1 MCNNKVIKSAR
12 SAGGDEE
19 AGAIA
24 VVAGGAPELL
34 ELPVPCRKLTMWNAA
49 MCLFHTT
56 LAAVTL
62 AIGDL
67 GLRVPV
73 YGSEVELR
81 VLPNN
86 TDAFALAPAVP
97 VKRASWLYFTGCV
110 AAFFFLSAAFHLG
123 NALVWRKWYIRGLQ
137 RGFAPFRWLE
147 YSISASVMILIL
159 AYVSGTLFQSVLV
172 ALFALTFITMVFGH
186 LHEVICRPASLDEW
200 AVKSKLWRLQAHFF
214 GYVPQC
220 FAWGLIIA
228 QFVEAGA
235 VSTTDSSGEE
245 RKMPAFV
252 YAIVFGEVLIFWSFG
267 IVQLVVSLRPPSKYY
282 QGEIAYMYLS
292 LFAKGFLGIIVLANL
307 LVLDGNTELYE
318 QS

>member
-1 MCNNKVIKSAR
+1 MSTATLPMT
-12 SAGGDEE
+12 S
-19 AGAIA
+19 GAA
-24 VVAGGAPELL
+24 ASKLALS
-34 ELPVPCRKLTMWNAA
+34 LPVPARTLTIWNGA
-49 MCLFHTT
+49 MCVFHTT

-73 YGSEVELR
+73 YGSAVQLL

-86 TDAFALAPAVP
+86 TDAFALAPAAP
-97 VKRASWLYFTGCV
+97 ATRAGWLYFTGCV
-110 AAFFFLSAAFHLG
+110 AAFFLLSASFHLG
-123 NALVWRKWYIRGLQ
+123 NALVWRKQYLAALEQGY
-137 RGFAPFRWLE
+137 APFRWLE
-147 YSISASVMILIL
+147 YSASASVMVLIL
-159 AYVSGTLFQSVLV
+159 AYVSGTLFQSTLV

-200 AVKSKLWRLQAHFF
+200 TVRSKLWRLQAHLF

-228 QFVEAGA
+228 QFIDAGA
-235 VSTTDSSGEE
+235 ATTTDSSGEE
-245 RKMPAFV
+245 RKMPTFV
-252 YAIVFGEVLIFWSFG
+252 YAIVFGEVVIFWSFG

-292 LFAKGFLGIIVLANL
+292 LFSKGFLGIIVLANL
-307 LVLDGNTELYE
+307 LVLDGNQELYE
-318 QS
+318 RS